1 MIEITI
7 PPPLIIRKDFS
18 KNKIID
24 GSYIHF
30 IDEVA
35 PRAEKV
41 DVIRSLE
48 YIHNNLLEPSL
59 SVRDLITACGI
70 KTNRFYERFA
80 SEVTLGCGERM
91 TPRKY
96 IEWLRIRLAKRILK
110 YGDYNLT
117 ELAYAIG
124 FISYSSFY
132 RACYRQMGCSPL
144 ELSKGE
150 KI

>member
-1 MIEITI
+1 MSHIAKVAISPPSNYSQKFLENTI
-7 PPPLIIRKDFS
+7 V
-18 KNKIID
+18 NQ
-24 GSYIHF
+24 SYIHL
-30 IDEVA
+30 IDEVT
-35 PRAEKV
+35 PHTEKV

-59 SVRDLITACGI
+59 SVRDLITACDI
-70 KTNRFYERFA
+70 KTSRFYERFA
-80 SEVTLGCGERM
+80 CEVTLSCGERI

-96 IEWLRIRLAKRILK
+96 IEWLRIRLARRILK

-132 RACYRQMGCSPL
+132 RACYRHMGCRPSDL
-144 ELSKGE
+144 AKR
-150 KI
+150 